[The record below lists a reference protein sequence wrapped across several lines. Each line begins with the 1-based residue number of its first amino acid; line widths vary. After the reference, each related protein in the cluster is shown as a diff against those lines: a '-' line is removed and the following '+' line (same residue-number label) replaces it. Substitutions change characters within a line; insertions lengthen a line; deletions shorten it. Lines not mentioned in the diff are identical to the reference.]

1 MNSNDRIQE
10 LEIRITFLENTVEEL
25 NQQLASVT
33 QEFSLAKQA
42 MRLIHQRLEELQPND
57 PENDN
62 FVDDTPPPHY

>member
-1 MNSNDRIQE
+1 MNSNDPIQE

-42 MRLIHQRLEELQPND
+42 MRLMHQRLEQMQSND

-62 FVDDTPPPHY
+62 FVEETPPPHY